1 MRRLFVSALAVGLLS
16 ACASVTAKVP
26 IVGPVPSVADLVGAW
41 VGTYSSEA
49 TGRSGIIVFRLNA
62 VDDTAEG
69 SVHMDADPPRDN
81 MGGSRYSVEKPPQP
95 SIPLFIRFVVVK
107 DGEVVGVLEPY
118 KDPACGC
125 TLTTTFY
132 GRLDGEEIKGTFR
145 SDGDGIHHLPANG
158 NWSVTRIRK

>member
-1 MRRLFVSALAVGLLS
+1 MRRLFAFFLPLVLLS
-16 ACASVTAKVP
+16 ACTTVTAKVP
-26 IVGPVPSVADLVGAW
+26 VVGPAPSVTDLIGAW
-41 VGTYSSEA
+41 VGSYSSEA

-62 VDDTAEG
+62 VEDTAVG
-69 SVHMDADPPRDN
+69 SVHMDPDPPRDN
-81 MGGSRYSVEKPPQP
+81 MSGARYSEDKRPQP

-107 DGEVVGVLEPY
+107 DREVVGVLEPY

-125 TLTTTFY
+125 TLTTTFH
-132 GRLDGEEIKGTFR
+132 GFLEGEEIKGTFR